1 MPQEFTVLV
10 FVLTI
15 VVAVLAS
22 VSVGVGWWALH
33 ESPTCTSHPLRTYV
47 TAVTITSTVEIA
59 ICTLFILTTLLSY
72 KFYYVNKIAD
82 ALSYIIGCLLI
93 IVSGLLSIIFFIWG
107 ILVLITRDNCMGT
120 PLFAVAIWFVV
131 AGGLSWIRTYVTSTI
146 MKE

>member
-15 VVAVLAS
+15 VVTVLAS

-33 ESPTCTSHPLRTYV
+33 DSPTCTSTALRAYV
-47 TAVTITSTVEIA
+47 SAVTITSTVEIA
-59 ICTLFILTTLLSY
+59 VCLLFILTTVLSY
-72 KFYYVNKIAD
+72 KFYCMNKIAD

-107 ILVLITRDNCMGT
+107 ILVLSTRDNCMGT

-131 AGGLSWIRTYVTSTI
+131 AGGLSWIRTYVTGAI